1 MVKQHIKNTQ
11 KEETDISTSVKKKV
25 ILKAKTGGKY
35 MLEQFVEDI
44 GFFSDKL
51 RSSNRQE
58 LKPVVEVPG
67 PGTYRAK
74 TMVG

>member
-1 MVKQHIKNTQ
+1 MYSNIIT
-11 KEETDISTSVKKKV
+11 KKV
-25 ILKAKTGGKY
+25 TSKSSNKFG
-35 MLEQFVEDI
+35 
-44 GFFSDKL
+44 
-51 RSSNRQE
+51 SSNRQE

>member
-35 MLEQFVEDI
+35 
-44 GFFSDKL
+44 KL

>member
-1 MVKQHIKNTQ
+1 MSEKV
-11 KEETDISTSVKKKV
+11 TSSSSNKF
-25 ILKAKTGGKY
+25 G
-35 MLEQFVEDI
+35 
-44 GFFSDKL
+44 
-51 RSSNRQE
+51 SSNRKG